1 MGEPDMLSL
10 QTPCLLEHCS
20 FFQCTRLKK
29 SILLLNHSSIPLH
42 LRTAGTPQT
51 CCFRASAEKSL
62 DVPVTAW
69 GAVSSAR
76 TVNDTL
82 VSECVEQREG
92 QNTQKRQCQAEHRMK
107 VCVTVKRKM
116 PPFPPGPCVEA
127 PGPLAATCTVLGY
140 RHRG

>member
-62 DVPVTAW
+62 GVPVTAW

-82 VSECVEQREG
+82 VVNVLNSERDK
-92 QNTQKRQCQAEHRMK
+92 TPRSDSARQSTE
-107 VCVTVKRKM
+107 
-116 PPFPPGPCVEA
+116 
-127 PGPLAATCTVLGY
+127 
-140 RHRG
+140 